1 MSERTR
7 NIHSEEEECVM
18 VNGRGADRLRRWSV
32 REAARRSAG
41 RLSQSLARDN
51 DERYPGLKV
60 KKKSLRCGSSGGHHH
75 HDFTKSRSEP
85 AARSTPASR
94 WGCPPAGGTAK
105 TTVFIDSGMIWYVD
119 CSRQSDIQV
128 GYCLRGGC
136 AGPVRRLPFLG
147 SLLRSGGL

>member
-60 KKKSLRCGSSGGHHH
+60 KKNHCGAAAAVVIIIMISQKVGQSRRHGAPPRPGGGARQQAEQQKRQYSL
-75 HDFTKSRSEP
+75 T
-85 AARSTPASR
+85 
-94 WGCPPAGGTAK
+94 
-105 TTVFIDSGMIWYVD
+105 
-119 CSRQSDIQV
+119 
-128 GYCLRGGC
+128 RG
-136 AGPVRRLPFLG
+136 
-147 SLLRSGGL
+147 